1 MRMPM
6 IQIRNV
12 PVAIHRRAKARA
24 AMEGA
29 TLSDLAL
36 RALVR
41 EIERPTVAEIAARI
55 RMLEP
60 IEDAPS
66 AAALVREER
75 DAR

>member
-1 MRMPM
+1 MSM

-12 PVAIHRRAKARA
+12 PDSIHRRAKARA
-24 AMEGA
+24 AMEGT

-55 RMLEP
+55 RDLGTV
-60 IEDAPS
+60 EDAPP
-66 AAALVREER
+66 AAMLVREER
-75 DAR
+75 DAG